1 MEERA
6 SPAWV
11 HSRIWGEPPPPGLYG
26 IIGLQP
32 KTLKIFEFKGLI
44 GKIFRNKDFNPK
56 PFALPQSRQKLAQ
69 DFGSGM
75 TPVHRLNRAVAGLCP
90 PGRGK
95 APSPHARYRGF
106 VRLNE
111 KGWGV
116 TPHPLV

>member
-1 MEERA
+1 MACCRVRGVFIEKLYA
-6 SPAWV
+6 TC
-11 HSRIWGEPPPPGLYG
+11 SRVSSIYLP
-26 IIGLQP
+26 LQP
-32 KTLKIFEFKGLI
+32 KTHKIFEFKGLI
-44 GKIFRNKDFNPK
+44 GKIFRNKDLTQNPS
-56 PFALPQSRQKLAQ
+56 LSPQSRQKLAQ

-111 KGWGV
+111 KGWGL
-116 TPHPLV
+116 TPHP